1 MIRILQEND
10 IDEVADLWLD
20 TNLKAHSFIPAGYWN
35 GHFQKIKEMFQGAE
49 LYVFEN
55 DAAHTIDGFIGLDKD
70 YLAGIFVRS
79 NAQSLG
85 IGRQL
90 LDYAKHKKDSLHLH
104 VYCKNTRAVRFY
116 RRENFQIRCETTDHQ
131 TGEKE
136 FLMTWQSRPLS
147 DT

>member
-1 MIRILQEND
+1 MIRRLQKNE

-20 TNLKAHSFIPAGYWN
+20 TNLKAHCFIPAEYWN
-35 GHFQKIKEMFQGAE
+35 GHFQKVKEMFQEAQ
-49 LYVFEN
+49 LYVFEHETT
-55 DAAHTIDGFIGLDKD
+55 HTIDGFIGLDKD
-70 YLAGIFVRS
+70 YIAGIFVRS

-85 IGRQL
+85 IGKQL
-90 LDYAKHKKDSLHLH
+90 LDYVKRQKDSLHLH

-116 RRENFQIRCETTDHQ
+116 QRENFQIQSENTDTQ

-136 FLMTWQSRPLS
+136 FLMTWQSSPLS